1 VRDVAISGGAD
12 GISAGDGP
20 AYKLVIFDCDGVLVD
35 SEPLALRVDAMLFA
49 ELGWP
54 LSEAEIA
61 RRFVGRTSEY
71 MLGELAAHI
80 GRPVPAEVEERFNAR
95 YREVLAAEL
104 QPVEGIVDALDQITT
119 PSCVASSGSHAKMRF
134 TLGLTGLYERF
145 EGRIF
150 SASEVAHGKPAP
162 DLFLHAAARLGI
174 EPADCAVVEDSQ
186 YGVEAA
192 RAAGMTVFGYAGG
205 VTPAS
210 RLEGPGTVLFT
221 DMRTLPELL
230 GQ

>member
-1 VRDVAISGGAD
+1 MTTADSASEVPAAD
-12 GISAGDGP
+12 GT
-20 AYKLVIFDCDGVLVD
+20 AYKLVIFDCDGILVD

-54 LSEAEIA
+54 LPEAEIA

-71 MLGELAAHI
+71 MMGELTAHI
-80 GRPVPAEVEERFNAR
+80 GRPVPAEVEERFNAH

-104 QPVEGIVDALDQITT
+104 QPVSGIVEALDQITT
-119 PSCVASSGSHAKMRF
+119 PSCVASSGGHAKMRF

-150 SASEVAHGKPAP
+150 SASEVAQGKPAP
-162 DLFLHAAARLGI
+162 DLFLHAAASMGV

-192 RAAGMTVFGYAGG
+192 RAAGMAAFGYAGG

-221 DMRTLPELL
+221 DMRALPELL
-230 GQ
+230 GA